1 MYFRYV
7 YIIGRFWI
15 GCDALKA
22 AGYILIWFVLLVYA
36 MLGFNIKDLVDGLWL
51 TDTIIILLVFLF
63 RLKLKKKIKFSELGY
78 ASVFRQ
84 GKQLIWPKNQMELLS
99 VTGWWVGITLC
110 KESTEL
116 DASLPEDGNRAGFRN
131 VYFYKNLEHGQSPSE
146 WDWQWRE
153 VPTWCNNYDLLS

>member
-63 RLKLKKKIKFSELGY
+63 RLKLKKNKIFGTRLCIRLQARKATNLAEQSE
-78 ASVFRQ
+78 
-84 GKQLIWPKNQMELLS
+84 ELLS